1 MTGSHIIV
9 LSCFDGI
16 GTGPFALTQ
25 LFGPLRKIIVWEI
38 DPEAL
43 LVARHHFPDMVVRGD
58 FMDDEPQDVAQTVH
72 DFNRDGKAIVLWLG
86 APPCPDFS
94 VIKGDE
100 APGSHG
106 QEGQKFTKFC
116 TFARE
121 VESYLHPI
129 PVGYL
134 VENVVLQDRAEIDYF
149 SHALDCQAVLVDAAD
164 YGLVSRPRLWWTR
177 IPWPEITKHPFTNH
191 PLRWSPHQKLHRLHA
206 GEPHQDP
213 NSIETYGMT
222 FHKSVL
228 DRQKLVPCFTTP
240 APTEGG
246 RPAPKK
252 LKGRIDPE
260 TKSRWLSDQRTFAPW
275 QYAPE
280 ALLHSADGQM
290 HVPPPEVKEQLH
302 LLPTGFTRVRGVE
315 ERSRHR
321 LIANGWHTGV
331 ARLLLFLVVTSI
343 QREHAA
349 AALPSSPRLSTL
361 QWVAQQ
367 LVGLRPQVGPGG
379 WKPYPCSIAPSDGL
393 WQHWNSSAN
402 PVHPLQQKPC
412 LPPGILQAIHLQQT
426 WRADLDRIRHEVVAE
441 IDSLVEMEAEDTAIW
456 WSNLPDHIAKVYF
469 DKEHQQVTQI
479 PILLRLLE
487 LMGFPGLTDLK
498 DDLLNGFEVLG
509 ELHPGCGWNPR
520 LDDKYSF
527 PVDMPTFRRTNQ
539 HYVREKLRKY
549 HVDPHWKVMLDELIQ
564 EREKGRVSGP
574 FEAPRWWNMDTGCP
588 TWTTTYRRGVGGL
601 LF

>member
-1 MTGSHIIV
+1 MGSGLVPSQEIGHGVPLRSAGGTPDLPTGEPTADDTGPVSLVPNPSNMMGDKIIV

-25 LFGPLRKIIVWEI
+25 LFGPLRKIIVWEV

-43 LVARHHFPDMVVRGD
+43 LVAKHHIVRGD
-58 FMDDEPQDVAQTVH
+58 FLDDEPQDVAQTVH
-72 DFNRDGKAIVLWLG
+72 DFNHDGEAIVVWLG

-94 VIKGDE
+94 VIKGDD

-149 SHALDCQAVLVDAAD
+149 SHALDCQVVLVDAAD

-177 IPWPEITKHPFTNH
+177 IPWQDVVKHPFTNH
-191 PLRWSPHQKLHRLHA
+191 PVRWSQHQKLHRLHA

-213 NSIETYGMT
+213 NSIETYGLK
-222 FHKSVL
+222 FHQSVL
-228 DRQKLVPCFTTP
+228 DRQKLIPCFTTP
-240 APTEGG
+240 SPSEGG

-260 TKSRWLSDQRTFAPW
+260 TKSRWLADQRTYAPW
-275 QYAPE
+275 QYSPE
-280 ALLHSADGQM
+280 ALLHTADGQM
-290 HVPPPEVKEQLH
+290 HVPPAEVKEQLH
-302 LLPTGFTRVRGVE
+302 LLPTGYTRVQGVE

-321 LIANGWHTGV
+321 LLANGWHTGV

-343 QREHAA
+343 QKENVAT
-349 AALPSSPRLSTL
+349 ALPVAPKMSTL

-379 WKPYPCSIAPSDGL
+379 WKPPCSMPILPTHCNRSLTFHRGSCRRSTFSKRGGQIWSGFGKKSSQKSTSWSRWSPMTQLMVVAPS
-393 WQHWNSSAN
+393 
-402 PVHPLQQKPC
+402 
-412 LPPGILQAIHLQQT
+412 
-426 WRADLDRIRHEVVAE
+426 
-441 IDSLVEMEAEDTAIW
+441 
-456 WSNLPDHIAKVYF
+456 
-469 DKEHQQVTQI
+469 
-479 PILLRLLE
+479 
-487 LMGFPGLTDLK
+487 
-498 DDLLNGFEVLG
+498 
-509 ELHPGCGWNPR
+509 
-520 LDDKYSF
+520 
-527 PVDMPTFRRTNQ
+527 
-539 HYVREKLRKY
+539 
-549 HVDPHWKVMLDELIQ
+549 
-564 EREKGRVSGP
+564 
-574 FEAPRWWNMDTGCP
+574 
-588 TWTTTYRRGVGGL
+588 
-601 LF
+601 